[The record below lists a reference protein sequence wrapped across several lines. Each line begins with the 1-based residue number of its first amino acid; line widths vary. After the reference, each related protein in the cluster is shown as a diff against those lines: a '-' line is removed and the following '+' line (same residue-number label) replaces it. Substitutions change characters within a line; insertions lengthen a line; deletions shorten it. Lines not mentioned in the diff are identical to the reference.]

1 MRSKNTW
8 TIVTLLVLL
17 GLVTA
22 CAAPAKPAEAPQ
34 PTAAAPAAVG
44 TEAAPAYTTEG
55 KVIYNVG
62 FLKGH
67 PVIRL
72 MTLGFILGAKDL
84 GYDYKLVLSDGSS
97 YDKMSQDLEQANA
110 EGATAVV
117 GFVADPAVGPAVAK
131 IGRASCRERVLP
143 GV

>member
-1 MRSKNTW
+1 MRTKNIW
-8 TIVTLLVLL
+8 TFVTLLVLV

-22 CAAPAKPAEAPQ
+22 CAAPAKPTEAPQ
-34 PTAAAPAAVG
+34 PTAAAPAAAV

-55 KVIYNVG
+55 KVLYNVG

-84 GYDYKLVLSDGSS
+84 GYDYKLVLSDGSD
-97 YDKMSQDLEQANA
+97 YGKMARTWNRRTPKGQQPSW
-110 EGATAVV
+110 
-117 GFVADPAVGPAVAK
+117 
-131 IGRASCRERVLP
+131 VLLLIQQ
-143 GV
+143 